1 MRPAQKKAACATF
14 TVQEKISG
22 KSFGKFMNAVKKLKI
37 TDDINI
43 ARVAKPSVSHKISV
57 L

>member
-1 MRPAQKKAACATF
+1 M
-14 TVQEKISG
+14 VQGKISG